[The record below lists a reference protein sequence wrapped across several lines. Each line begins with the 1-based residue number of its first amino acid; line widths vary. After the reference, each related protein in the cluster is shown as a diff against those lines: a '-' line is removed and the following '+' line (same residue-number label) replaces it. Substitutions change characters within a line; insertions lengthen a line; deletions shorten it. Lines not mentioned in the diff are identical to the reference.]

1 MAQPEQDEPLDLS
14 NDVGWCRGCQQRRVL
29 CAFGQC
35 VACHDDSAKQGRREA
50 EDVGHLC
57 CGWWRTGEL
66 LESWRC
72 PTCGKVH
79 GHRP

>member
-1 MAQPEQDEPLDLS
+1 MASHPQEEPLDLS
-14 NDVGWCRGCQQRRVL
+14 PDVGWCRGCQQRRVL

-35 VACHDDSAKQGRREA
+35 VQCHYSSGRQGRREA

-57 CGWWRTGEL
+57 CGWYATGR
-66 LESWRC
+66 LEEAWRC

-79 GHRP
+79 GPG